1 MREELS
7 REEVE
12 RYRRQILIEGWGE
25 EGQRRLKRAS
35 VAVIGLGGLGSP
47 VSIYLAA
54 AGVGKLV
61 FVDMGDVELSNLNR
75 QVLHWSKDIGRPKVE
90 SAKEKIKE
98 LNPNVSVETLKEKVD
113 EDNVHQIVSRVNVVV
128 DAMDN
133 FASRILVNRACVD
146 EGKVFVHAG
155 IYGFQGQLTTIIPGE
170 GPCLQCI
177 FPHPPPAE
185 EIIPVAAP
193 TPGVLGCMQANEV
206 IKVITG
212 IGKPL
217 VGRLLI
223 YDGEESRV
231 MVIEVKRSEECPVC
245 GSLSA

>member
-1 MREELS
+1 VDEKLS
-7 REEVE
+7 EAEVE
-12 RYRRQILIEGWGE
+12 RYCRQMLIEGWGE

-35 VAVIGLGGLGSP
+35 VAVIGVGGLGSP

-61 FVDMGDVELSNLNR
+61 LVDMGNVELSNLNR
-75 QVLHWSKDIGRPKVE
+75 QVLHWSRDIGRPKVE
-90 SAKEKIKE
+90 SAKEKIEE
-98 LNPNVSVETLKEKVD
+98 LNPEVSVEAINERVN
-113 EDNVHQIVSRVNVVV
+113 EDNVHEIIRKANVVV

-133 FASRILVNRACVD
+133 FASRMLVNKACVN
-146 EGKVFVHAG
+146 EGRVFVHAG
-155 IYGFQGQLTTIIPGE
+155 VYGFQGQLTTIIPQE

-185 EIIPVAAP
+185 EVIPVAAS
-193 TPGVLGCMQANEV
+193 TPGVLGCMQTNEV

-223 YDGEESRV
+223 YDGEEPRFMIV
-231 MVIEVKRSEECPVC
+231 EVRRSKECPVC
-245 GSLSA
+245 GSR